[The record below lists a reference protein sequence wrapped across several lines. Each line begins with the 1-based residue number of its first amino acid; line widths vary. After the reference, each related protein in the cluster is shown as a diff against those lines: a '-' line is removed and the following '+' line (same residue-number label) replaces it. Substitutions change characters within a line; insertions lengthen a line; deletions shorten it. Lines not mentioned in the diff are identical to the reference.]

1 MEIFL
6 FIHSIFKK
14 LVMAF
19 NARNLTVPE
28 KVVTNDQDSLT
39 LEEIQL
45 ILASLRNSTFKG
57 EHVELLYNTVIK
69 LQNQYIKQQK

>member
-1 MEIFL
+1 MEIYT
-6 FIHSIFKK
+6 FIRNIFKK

-28 KVVTNDQDSLT
+28 KVTANDQDSLT

-57 EHVELLYNTVIK
+57 EYIELLYNTVLK
-69 LQNQYIKQQK
+69 LQNQYTKQQK

>member
-6 FIHSIFKK
+6 FIRSIFKK

-57 EHVELLYNTVIK
+57 EHVELLYNTVLK

>member
-1 MEIFL
+1 
-6 FIHSIFKK
+6 
-14 LVMAF
+14 MAF

-28 KVVTNDQDSLT
+28 KVTANDQDSLT

-45 ILASLRNSTFKG
+45 ILVSLRNSTFKG

>member
-6 FIHSIFKK
+6 FTRNIFKK

-28 KVVTNDQDSLT
+28 KVTTNDQDSLT

-57 EHVELLYNTVIK
+57 EHIELLYNTVLK

>member
-57 EHVELLYNTVIK
+57 EHVELLYNTVLK

>member
-6 FIHSIFKK
+6 FIRSIFKK

-28 KVVTNDQDSLT
+28 KVTTNDQDSLT

-57 EHVELLYNTVIK
+57 EHIELLYNTVIK

>member
-6 FIHSIFKK
+6 FTRNIFKK

-19 NARNLTVPE
+19 SARNFTIPE
-28 KVVTNDQDSLT
+28 KVVTNNQDSLT

-57 EHVELLYNTVIK
+57 EHVELLYNTVLK

>member
-1 MEIFL
+1 
-6 FIHSIFKK
+6 
-14 LVMAF
+14 MAF

-57 EHVELLYNTVIK
+57 EHVELLYNTVLK

>member
-6 FIHSIFKK
+6 FIRSIFKK

-28 KVVTNDQDSLT
+28 KVTTNDQDSLT

-57 EHVELLYNTVIK
+57 EHVELLYNTVLK

>member
-1 MEIFL
+1 
-6 FIHSIFKK
+6 
-14 LVMAF
+14 MAF

-28 KVVTNDQDSLT
+28 KVTANDQDSLT

-45 ILASLRNSTFKG
+45 ILASLRNSTIKG

>member
-1 MEIFL
+1 MGIYT
-6 FIHSIFKK
+6 FIRNIFKK

-28 KVVTNDQDSLT
+28 KVTANDQDSLT

-57 EHVELLYNTVIK
+57 EHVELLYNTVLK
-69 LQNQYIKQQK
+69 LQDQYTKQQK

>member
-6 FIHSIFKK
+6 FTRNIFKK

-28 KVVTNDQDSLT
+28 KVTTNDQDSLT

-57 EHVELLYNTVIK
+57 EHIELLYNTVIK